1 MRFLALLLLLP
12 FTTLAQEA
20 CKAEDHYEKWIAF
33 ERKSDEGH
41 PYIIKGINDSTGDYC
56 YAALVKDRYLFF
68 DYLFEWATAPGFNA
82 QLRAIKD
89 STQVQKG
96 AVALLR
102 KDTLFNRT
110 LNNLIAQTVAGTK
123 PKDSLDFKDVLDV
136 AVKFFNVNSL
146 SKDGDYKVRVCVG
159 YNGLKETMKKRNL
172 LLEAFCF
179 DAIMTR
185 YQSQADDSLHNEFI
199 ANAQEMAGVSLG
211 EDHTAKLHRAQGAL
225 YLLMGRSEL
234 LRRTL
239 REAYEK
245 QKEVLPFVLRKT
257 EL

>member
-1 MRFLALLLLLP
+1 MRLFFLFLLLP
-12 FTTLAQEA
+12 FAVPAQTG
-20 CKAEDHYEKWIAF
+20 CRAEDQYPKWIAF
-33 ERKSDEGH
+33 ERKREEGN

-68 DYLFEWATAPGFNA
+68 DYLFEWATAPDFNA
-82 QLRAIKD
+82 QLLAIKD

-110 LNNLIAQTVAGTK
+110 LNNLVAQTVAGTK

-146 SKDGDYKVRVCVG
+146 SKDGNYKVRVCVG
-159 YNGLKETMKKRNL
+159 YNGLKETMKRRNL

-179 DAIMTR
+179 DAIMKR

-199 ANAQEMAGVSLG
+199 ANAQEMAGISLG
-211 EDHTAKLHRAQGAL
+211 EDRTAKLHRAQGAL

-239 REAYEK
+239 REAYEA
-245 QKEVLPFVLRKT
+245 QKAVLPFVLRRP
-257 EL
+257 E